1 MLPMFLGSEIN
12 GVIAIS
18 YIRSITT
25 VDYSTHAL
33 RPAYSVLE
41 RSKIESFFVATR
53 SNWRYGIK
61 IMVDSL
67 QG

>member
-1 MLPMFLGSEIN
+1 MFVGSEIN
-12 GVIAIS
+12 GVITFS

-33 RPAYSVLE
+33 RPAYSVLA
-41 RSKIESFFVATR
+41 RSKIESFFDATR
-53 SNWRYGIK
+53 SNWQYGIK
-61 IMVDSL
+61 IMIDNL